1 MIYIQGDNGASAEGT
16 PQGLLNEM
24 SIFNAIPEDFNQ
36 LMAHMDDLGGP
47 MTFNH
52 YPVGWAHAMDT
63 PFQWTK
69 QVASHFGGTRNGM
82 VISWPARIKDK
93 GGIRTQFSSVIDIY
107 PTILEAVGVQSP
119 SMLNGVPQK
128 PIEGFS
134 MVYTF
139 DNPHAKSVHRT
150 QYFEMFTNR
159 AVYNDGWVAATT
171 PPRLPWVMSLSAL
184 PVEDYKWELYNVD
197 QDFSEANDLAAKE
210 PKRLRQLQD
219 LFWAEAGKYNV
230 LPLDNSTTERF
241 DVSLRPSLTR
251 GRMEFT
257 YYPGMIRIP
266 EGTAPDFKNKSYRIT
281 ADIEIPDDGAEGVLM
296 TQGGRFNGLGL
307 YLLQS
312 KPVFY
317 YNLVGVDRTSV
328 SGNDK
333 LAPGKHSILVTFK
346 YDGGGIGK
354 GGLATL
360 SVDGKKVAEQKLART
375 IPFRVSADETF
386 DIGEDTGTP
395 VSEDYHV
402 PFKFT
407 GTLNK
412 VVINLGEAALTPQ
425 EQKELDQQEGANE
438 LID

>member
-1 MIYIQGDNGASAEGT
+1 
-16 PQGLLNEM
+16 
-24 SIFNAIPEDFNQ
+24 
-36 LMAHMDDLGGP
+36 
-47 MTFNH
+47 
-52 YPVGWAHAMDT
+52 
-63 PFQWTK
+63 
-69 QVASHFGGTRNGM
+69 
-82 VISWPARIKDK
+82 
-93 GGIRTQFSSVIDIY
+93 
-107 PTILEAVGVQSP
+107 
-119 SMLNGVPQK
+119 
-128 PIEGFS
+128 
-134 MVYTF
+134 
-139 DNPHAKSVHRT
+139 
-150 QYFEMFTNR
+150 MFTNR
-159 AVYNDGWVAATT
+159 AIYNDGWVAATT
-171 PPRLPWVMSLSAL
+171 PPRLPWVMGLSTL

-210 PKRLRQLQD
+210 PKKLRQLQD

-230 LPLDNSTTERF
+230 LPLDNSTAERF

-251 GRMEFT
+251 GRAEFT
-257 YYPGMIRIP
+257 YYPGMVRVP
-266 EGTAPDFKNKSYRIT
+266 EGSAPDFKNKSYRIT
-281 ADIEIPDDGAEGVLM
+281 ADVEIPAGGAQGVLM

-307 YLLQS
+307 YLLQG

-333 LAPGKHSILVTFK
+333 LAPGKHSIVVTFK

-412 VVINLGEAALTPQ
+412 VVVNLGEAALTPQ